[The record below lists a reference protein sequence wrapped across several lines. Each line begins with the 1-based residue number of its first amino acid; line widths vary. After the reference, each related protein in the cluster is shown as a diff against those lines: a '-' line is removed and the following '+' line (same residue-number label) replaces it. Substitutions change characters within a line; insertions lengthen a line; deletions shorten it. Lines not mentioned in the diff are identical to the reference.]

1 MMILS
6 GDSREHIAAVD
17 EPLPVPLWPLALL
30 LRGVPDAVHEAALSR
45 VLSRVLRARAEGLQP
60 LEGRRVTIVVSDTG
74 NRLRFRVR
82 AGRVERDPTPAQ
94 ADTERD
100 VLIQGRLLDF
110 VRLAARTEDPDTLFF
125 ARRLSLEG
133 DTETGLYIKN
143 LLDALEIDWRGPLYR
158 FLGRSGGERATA
170 LVERSGVEAILRGLV
185 ERALK

>member
-1 MMILS
+1 MILS
-6 GDSREHIAAVD
+6 GDSREHIAAAD
-17 EPLPVPLWPLALL
+17 KPLPVPLWPLALL
-30 LRGVPDAVHEAALSR
+30 LRGVPDAVHETALSR

-82 AGRVERDPTPAQ
+82 AGRVERDPIPAQ

-100 VLIQGRLLDF
+100 VVIQGRLLDF

-143 LLDALEIDWRGPLYR
+143 LLDALEIDWRGSLYR
-158 FLGRSGGERATA
+158 FRSEERR
-170 LVERSGVEAILRGLV
+170 VGKECRSRWSPYHY
-185 ERALK
+185 KKK